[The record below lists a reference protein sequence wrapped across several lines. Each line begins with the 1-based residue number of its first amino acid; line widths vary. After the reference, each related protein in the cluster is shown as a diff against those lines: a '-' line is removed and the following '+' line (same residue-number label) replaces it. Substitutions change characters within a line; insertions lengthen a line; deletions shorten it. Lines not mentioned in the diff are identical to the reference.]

1 MSDESFT
8 DVLAMRHF
16 SINQFRERATTYFE
30 HRPEAQSLVMGVSQ
44 YFADEAGDA
53 VHEHFIAFPTREPT
67 WPHHCDF
74 GEPPSEDGSWC
85 SSCDPRDGDR
95 EGSLPWP
102 SLDSNSE
109 AVTAWS
115 ALCTEWGGGEGDAA
129 LVDPIAIA
137 RRADDGGVDV
147 EFVHQVVRPWLDDNR
162 AAEARDEEFWE
173 EDALPPKPEPTRAP
187 WTTEERALFEA
198 VLAAPRDDGPRKV
211 LVDYWLER
219 GDVRGEFGALSF
231 ETPATSKDRA
241 RREQLVQLH
250 GRAWLGPLQPAVS
263 LGGATFARGPFA
275 SRVVVSLRADGD
287 HSQLD
292 EVDDW
297 ALVEAV
303 HYAADDRPFSRRMT
317 GLVELSGATG
327 EVLERLHA
335 SGARPPLHTLGLVEP
350 IQPAQWGP
358 ALNGVKT
365 LRLERFDSWGRH
377 DAEPW
382 TRLSQWNQ
390 LETFEIWFSM
400 NGESADGWNDDRGS
414 RALTAFR
421 PLLGPNTTLRVG
433 YQLGN
438 GARGGVVAVLKG
450 QELALESAG
459 FAGPRAQKAAEAS
472 LSGAGAKA
480 LPPEQSAPTAS
491 KTGWRKLLA
500 RFGF

>member
-1 MSDESFT
+1 LGNPY
-8 DVLAMRHF
+8 VLT
-16 SINQFRERATTYFE
+16 QF
-30 HRPEAQSLVMGVSQ
+30 VG
-44 YFADEAGDA
+44 
-53 VHEHFIAFPTREPT
+53 FIIFMIAIQAELTQAPF
-67 WPHHCDF
+67 DM
-74 GEPPSEDGSWC
+74 
-85 SSCDPRDGDR
+85 
-95 EGSLPWP
+95 
-102 SLDSNSE
+102 
-109 AVTAWS
+109 
-115 ALCTEWGGGEGDAA
+115 
-129 LVDPIAIA
+129 PIAESELVS
-137 RRADDGGVDV
+137 GYM
-147 EFVHQVVRPWLDDNR
+147 
-162 AAEARDEEFWE
+162 
-173 EDALPPKPEPTRAP
+173 
-187 WTTEERALFEA
+187 TEYSGFRFLMFFI
-198 VLAAPRDDGPRKV
+198 
-211 LVDYWLER
+211 
-219 GDVRGEFGALSF
+219 GEFATAGVFALIASVLF
-231 ETPATSKDRA
+231 
-241 RREQLVQLH
+241 
-250 GRAWLGPLQPAVS
+250 
-263 LGGATFARGPFA
+263 LGGWGVPFA
-275 SRVVVSLRADGD
+275 WFGWDS
-287 HSQLD
+287 LD
-292 EVDDW
+292 EVADW